1 MKKTTK
7 HIALL
12 ALCMAAVLAL
22 AGCLTTEET
31 QTQTGKQ
38 QAVYVEPN
46 VPIPGEIPYNV
57 DLSRFP
63 SRNDNK
69 TAIFDRATNTV
80 TIQKE
85 NANIYH
91 GLNNLDITKYNIL
104 RIKYKAV
111 DYGFFLVV
119 DYDDASLDWTNDKM
133 TYCPSYLTEMIIP
146 LKNNQKRLSGI
157 CVQGTWGARYQQFV
171 IESVTLE
178 KVDNPQKTDVYAS
191 DEPPV
196 IDRGMAITISGK
208 TDAWDFVKQLG
219 AGLNYQVFENS
230 PFKMDFGMDVQPQN
244 GISKPTKEQIQFLKQ
259 KGFKTIRL
267 QTNPN
272 LGGILDENYTLN
284 PMYIKQIKQ
293 VIDWCIEEDMYVI
306 LCGSFSEHMGFDEF
320 KRRAEAG
327 DKHFVGFYLNEKKK
341 KESTKL
347 IEAVWKQ
354 YAQAFNNS
362 YDEHLIFE
370 TLNEPVDM
378 LHEWYDGHDGWTP
391 KSNCSACKKAFSLL
405 NEYNQ
410 LIVNTIRA
418 TGGNNANRF
427 IIVEGIAGNWKNI
440 TDNLFNLP
448 ADTAWNKLIPTLHE
462 YPMGPLKV
470 RYNDYYTESIKATIK
485 EEFDALDKTYF
496 SKHIP
501 VYVGEISNLRY
512 SPIMERINCIKDFM
526 AEVTKPD
533 RSCTA
538 CFHNDGDIEGTANY
552 FGYYDSWNL
561 KWYDEEYID
570 TFIYAAEGKV
580 YPLSADFIKK
590 NEVKFESIVGKNLLT
605 EPKELKDWKNGF
617 SLENEIFVRSVPAKY
632 KFELEIEKKGSTPIL
647 MFGYHDK
654 NWKFIDFS
662 KRSDVKVTGAVKGNN
677 FEVRA
682 TTVTITINEEL
693 ASLIEDSNCI
703 WIDGQ
708 QIIIKSV
715 KVVE

>member
-1 MKKTTK
+1 MKK
-7 HIALL
+7 IALFII
-12 ALCMAAVLAL
+12 ATFITAAVFAQNVKPYQIDLN
-22 AGCLTTEET
+22 
-31 QTQTGKQ
+31 KIP
-38 QAVYVEPN
+38 AV
-46 VPIPGEIPYNV
+46 
-57 DLSRFP
+57 
-63 SRNDNK
+63 NDDK
-69 TAIFDRATNTV
+69 TV
-80 TIQKE
+80 TFDKATKTVTVKKNYPEQ
-85 NANIYH
+85 A
-91 GLNNLDITKYNIL
+91 GVQLRLVQDISSYNII
-104 RIKYKAV
+104 RIKYKV
-111 DYGFFLVV
+111 FGYVGFYLFLDYENDNLD
-119 DYDDASLDWTNDKM
+119 DYKNPWFDRNTF
-133 TYCPSYLTEMIIP
+133 CPPYLTEVIIP
-146 LKNNQKRLSGI
+146 LKKGMKKLNVVGLYSTGGGSEQK
-157 CVQGTWGARYQQFV
+157 FV
-171 IESVTLE
+171 IENITLE
-178 KVDNPQKTDVYAS
+178 KIENPVKTDIYVNN
-191 DEPPV
+191 EPPV
-196 IDRGMAITISGK
+196 IDTTTNTTIDSK
-208 TDAWDFVKQLG
+208 LDAWDFVKQLG
-219 AGLNYQVFENS
+219 AGIQYPIFDDS
-230 PFKMDFGMDVQPQN
+230 PQAEDFIFDILVDTAL
-244 GISKPTKEQIQFLKQ
+244 SKPKEHIKLMKQ
-259 KGFKTIRL
+259 RGFKTIRL
-267 QTNPN
+267 FANPN
-272 LGGILDENYTLN
+272 IGHIMDKNYTIN
-284 PMYIKQIKQ
+284 PQYIKNIKQ
-293 VIDWCIEEDMYVI
+293 VVDWCIEEDMYVI
-306 LCGSFSEHMGFDEF
+306 LCGPHAEYMGWDEYK
-320 KRRAEAG
+320 KRIEAG
-327 DKHFVGFYLNEKKK
+327 DIHYAGYYVNEKDK
-341 KESTKL
+341 KESKRF
-347 IEAVWKQ
+347 IEAIWKQ
-354 YAQAFNNS
+354 YTQAFNNS

-370 TLNEPVDM
+370 TFNEPVDV
-378 LHEWYDGHDGWTP
+378 LHEHAWFP
-391 KSNCSACKKAFSLL
+391 KENCATCKKDFAIL

-410 LIVNTIRA
+410 LIVDTIRS

-427 IIVEGIAGNWKNI
+427 IMIEGLGTRWWYI
-440 TDNLFNLP
+440 TSKLFKLP
-448 ADTAWNKLIPTLHE
+448 KDKAKNKLIPVYHH
-462 YPMGPLKV
+462 YPMGG
-470 RYNDYYTESIKATIK
+470 RNYYTEGVKADIK
-485 EEFDALDKTYF
+485 EAFAAFDKTYF

-605 EPKELKDWKNGF
+605 EQKELKDWKNGF